1 MQFKVLRGIHSDG
14 GRLYAPLAHD
24 GSPTPGTVGDTV
36 ETDTDLV
43 RKHGAVKFKQIHN
56 PEPVDE
62 LDGMTITQLME
73 YAETLEIDL
82 SGAKRKAEI
91 IQTIRAAENPDIEQ
105 PGTVAEA

>member
-24 GSPTPGTVGDTV
+24 GSPTPGTVGDIV

-43 RKHGAVKFKQIHN
+43 RKHGAAKFKQIHD

-62 LDGMTITQLME
+62 PVDPASE
-73 YAETLEIDL
+73 YGEVV
-82 SGAKRKAEI
+82 
-91 IQTIRAAENPDIEQ
+91 EQ
-105 PGTVAEA
+105 PTKVVEQPTKVEQPAGQKRPSRRRDRGHTHE

>member
-1 MQFKVLRGIHSDG
+1 MRFEVLRGIHSEGDL
-14 GRLYAPLAHD
+14 LYAPLAHD
-24 GSPTPGTVGDTV
+24 GSPTPGTVGNIV
-36 ETDTDLV
+36 ETDTNLV
-43 RKHGAVKFKQIHN
+43 RKHGAVKFKQIHE

-82 SGAKRKAEI
+82 SKAKKKAEI

-105 PGTVAEA
+105 PETVAEA